1 MKLAVSL
8 KESRWNNHRAGIYFL
23 SLRLIGLI
31 FFSVPRAPP
40 SNIVAINTS
49 STSLRLDW
57 DEVSFPDQLGII
69 RGYRLIMW
77 RTNHSAVILRNITI
91 LVPTRTF
98 SLLGL
103 EKYTNYT
110 IQVSA
115 FTIKGEGIKSEPT
128 IAITDEDGKWRWIM
142 SELKIASKTRFIL
155 HANSDICFL
164 TITCWRWP
172 ICPLTLA

>member
-1 MKLAVSL
+1 MEQPSGRYIFLISPAD
-8 KESRWNNHRAGIYFL
+8 WL
-23 SLRLIGLI
+23 SLFI
-31 FFSVPRAPP
+31 SVPRAPP
-40 SNIVAINTS
+40 SNIVAVNTS
-49 STSLRLDW
+49 STSLRVDW

-128 IAITDEDGKWRWIM
+128 IAITDEDGK
-142 SELKIASKTRFIL
+142 
-155 HANSDICFL
+155 
-164 TITCWRWP
+164 
-172 ICPLTLA
+172 

>member
-1 MKLAVSL
+1 MKLASCLFERKSMEQPSGRYIFLISL
-8 KESRWNNHRAGIYFL
+8 ADWLN
-23 SLRLIGLI
+23 

-49 STSLRLDW
+49 STSLRVDW
-57 DEVSFPDQLGII
+57 GEVSYPDQLGII

-128 IAITDEDGKWRWIM
+128 IAITDEDGK
-142 SELKIASKTRFIL
+142 
-155 HANSDICFL
+155 
-164 TITCWRWP
+164 
-172 ICPLTLA
+172 